1 LVGLILWLWGAFA
14 LDAIVPQE
22 PYSERHLERVQ
33 ELLSEP
39 HPDQL
44 LWLKTLFQSLT
55 RVEHGPTDIVRQGWA
70 YMAAEGTD
78 AAQANFIVY
87 CRRQALPLPEK
98 TVAEGA
104 HSDLERAL
112 SLWGEG
118 RLTETLQALEIGLQ
132 AYSGD
137 SRYRGNLDW
146 LSMQPPQQVSS
157 VSTSRELA
165 QAVLA
170 TRISRL

>member
-1 LVGLILWLWGAFA
+1 MVGLILWLWGAFA
-14 LDAIVPQE
+14 SNIITPQE

-33 ELLSEP
+33 KLLSEP

-44 LWLKTLFQSLT
+44 PWLKTLFQSLT
-55 RVEHGPTDIVRQGWA
+55 RVEHGPPDIVRQGWA

-87 CRRQALPLPEK
+87 CRRQALPLPAK
-98 TVAEGA
+98 TVAEGV

-118 RLTETLQALEIGLQ
+118 RLAETLQALETGLE

-146 LSMQPPQQVSS
+146 LSMQPPQQVSA

>member
-1 LVGLILWLWGAFA
+1 MVGLILWLWGVFA
-14 LDAIVPQE
+14 LETTALQGPIP
-22 PYSERHLERVQ
+22 ERHVERVRA
-33 ELLSEP
+33 LLSEP
-39 HPDQL
+39 HPEHL
-44 LWLKTLFQSLT
+44 PWLETLFQSLT
-55 RVEHGPTDIVRQGWA
+55 RIEHGPTGIVRQGWV

-78 AAQANFIVY
+78 TAQANFILY
-87 CRRQALPLPEK
+87 CRRQGLPLPEK
-98 TVAEGA
+98 TLTEGVNA
-104 HSDLERAL
+104 HLERAL

-118 RLTETLQALEIGLQ
+118 RLAETQKALETGLQ
-132 AYSGD
+132 AYHGD

-146 LSMQPPQQVSS
+146 LAMNLPHQVSS

>member
-1 LVGLILWLWGAFA
+1 MVGLILWLWGTLASEIA
-14 LDAIVPQE
+14 APQG
-22 PYSERHLERVQ
+22 PLPERHVERVQ
-33 ELLSEP
+33 ALLSEP
-39 HPDQL
+39 HPEQL
-44 LWLKTLFQSLT
+44 PWLKTLFQSLT
-55 RVEHGPTDIVRQGWA
+55 RVEHGPPGVIRQGWV

-78 AAQANFIVY
+78 AAQANFILY
-87 CRRQALPLPEK
+87 CRRQGLPLPEK
-98 TVAEGA
+98 TLTEGVN
-104 HSDLERAL
+104 SDLERAL
-112 SLWGEG
+112 SHWGEG
-118 RLTETLQALEIGLQ
+118 HLVKTQEALKTGLQ

-146 LSMQPPQQVSS
+146 LSMDLPQRVSS